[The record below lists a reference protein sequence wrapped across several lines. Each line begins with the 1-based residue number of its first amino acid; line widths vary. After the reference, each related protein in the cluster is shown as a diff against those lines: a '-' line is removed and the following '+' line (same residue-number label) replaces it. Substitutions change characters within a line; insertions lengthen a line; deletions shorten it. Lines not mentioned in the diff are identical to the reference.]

1 MAKRVKRQPT
11 QLKQYYRYRMSLH
24 FSKKNNPRVIII
36 QKLYSKYY
44 NNEVELNF
52 PKHRFKKF
60 IKDVVNGTI
69 ERNDVIL
76 EEITNHLNEDLK
88 ISNLDKVFQ
97 VIIKSAIF
105 ELMYKPKISSKII
118 IKEYLNA
125 SNFFIDLSQTKYLNA
140 LLDKISKKLRN

>member
-1 MAKRVKRQPT
+1 MP
-11 QLKQYYRYRMSLH
+11 LH

-44 NNEVELNF
+44 NNEIELNF

-69 ERNDVIL
+69 ERDDVIH
-76 EEITNHLNEDLK
+76 EEITNHLKEDLK
-88 ISNLDKVFQ
+88 ITNLDKVFQ

-105 ELMYKPKISSKII
+105 ELMYRPKISSKII

-125 SNFFIDLSQTKYLNA
+125 SNFFINLSQTKYLNA
-140 LLDKISKKLRN
+140 LLDKISKKLRSNNV

>member
-1 MAKRVKRQPT
+1 MP
-11 QLKQYYRYRMSLH
+11 LH

-69 ERNDVIL
+69 ERNDVIH
-76 EEITNHLNEDLK
+76 EEISNHLNEDLK

>member
-1 MAKRVKRQPT
+1 MP
-11 QLKQYYRYRMSLH
+11 LH

-69 ERNDVIL
+69 ERDDVIHD
-76 EEITNHLNEDLK
+76 EITNHLNEDLK

-125 SNFFIDLSQTKYLNA
+125 SNLFIDLSQTKYLNA

>member
-1 MAKRVKRQPT
+1 MQ
-11 QLKQYYRYRMSLH
+11 LH

-44 NNEVELNF
+44 NNELELNF

-69 ERNDVIL
+69 EREDVIH
-76 EEITNHLNEDLK
+76 EEIANHLKEDLK
-88 ISNLDKVFQ
+88 ITNLDKVFQ